1 MKAGPEN
8 YRERIVGVQRRI
20 RAPRAFLYA
29 AWTDPARFV
38 CWFGPKAW
46 TVERC
51 SLDVRIGGEWR
62 AWLKR
67 GDGASICVGGVY
79 TEVEPERRI
88 AFTWDNDE
96 RGRASEV
103 TSLVSVEFVDC
114 SDGVEVCITH
124 RELSTGQAV
133 DMDVGWNSTLDSLEQ
148 YAGESKGH
156 DFRRQ
161 EEDQ

>member
-1 MKAGPEN
+1 MTSNLEGQS
-8 YRERIVGVQRRI
+8 ERIVGVRRKV
-20 RAPRAFLYA
+20 RATRPFLFR

-46 TVERC
+46 SVERC
-51 SLDVRIGGEWR
+51 EIDARPGGAWR

-96 RGRASEV
+96 RGRPTEV
-103 TSLVSVEFVDC
+103 TSLVTVEFTEIA
-114 SDGVEVCITH
+114 DGVEVSITH

-133 DMDVGWNSTLDSLEQ
+133 DMDVGWNSTLDSLEA
-148 YAGESKGH
+148 YVSAGL
-156 DFRRQ
+156 
-161 EEDQ
+161 